1 MNPALVENT
10 FSLCMVAIAIVLFV
24 GVVVILGTFIE
35 KLINENER
43 LE

>member
-1 MNPALVENT
+1 
-10 FSLCMVAIAIVLFV
+10 MVAIAIVLFV

-43 LE
+43 LEQENKQLRRGKRA